1 MIVVNQTEL
10 LVRIN
15 ELKEEKKANMYLE
28 RARTKELMDI
38 IYLPS
43 DNEDKLHDKM
53 NLANHLN
60 NQILYYKNQQKE
72 CEIRLNEIGR
82 LLGD

>member
-1 MIVVNQTEL
+1 MKTKIEN
-10 LVRIN
+10 RIN
-15 ELKEEKKANMYLE
+15 ELADEKKANMYLE
-28 RARTKELMDI
+28 KARTKELMDI
-38 IYLPS
+38 IYLPT

-72 CEIRLNEIGR
+72 CEIRIDELKQLI
-82 LLGD
+82 